1 MSSPVINKLDSNT
14 YGVMIR
20 DIEADIHFQRGEHTS
35 QYELTKLGQKYEEI
49 SGSMMVEFEGEER
62 TMQQMGKFLQVTNRD
77 TREKAFRVVWER
89 RLKDSEA
96 IEDLYDQML
105 AIRHQIA
112 LNAGFA
118 NYRDYV
124 FVAKHRFDYTPK
136 DCEDFHRA
144 AEEVCV
150 PLSRTLD
157 TQRKEL
163 LVVNQLRPW
172 DLGVDMSMVVTL
184 SAHSKRW
191 MKWWRGHP
199 GCSIGLAM
207 N

>member
-1 MSSPVINKLDSNT
+1 
-14 YGVMIR
+14 
-20 DIEADIHFQRGEHTS
+20 
-35 QYELTKLGQKYEEI
+35 
-49 SGSMMVEFEGEER
+49 
-62 TMQQMGKFLQVTNRD
+62 
-77 TREKAFRVVWER
+77 
-89 RLKDSEA
+89 
-96 IEDLYDQML
+96 ML

-124 FVAKHRFDYTPK
+124 FVAKHRFDYSK

-150 PLSRTLD
+150 HCQELLIHKGRTLSGQPI
-157 TQRKEL
+157 TSM
-163 LVVNQLRPW
+163 
-172 DLGVDMSMVVTL
+172 DLGVDVHGRDL

-199 GCSIGLAM
+199 GCSID
-207 N
+207 

>member
-1 MSSPVINKLDSNT
+1 
-14 YGVMIR
+14 MIR
-20 DIEADIHFQRGEHTS
+20 DIEADIRIFREENIPLST
-35 QYELTKLGQKYEEI
+35 ELTKLGQKYEEI

-124 FVAKHRFDYTPK
+124 FVAKHRFDYTLRIVRTFIGLQK
-136 DCEDFHRA
+136 RYVFH
-144 AEEVCV
+144 C
-150 PLSRTLD
+150 
-157 TQRKEL
+157 QEL
-163 LVVNQLRPW
+163 LIHKGRN
-172 DLGVDMSMVVTL
+172 S
-184 SAHSKRW
+184 
-191 MKWWRGHP
+191 
-199 GCSIGLAM
+199 
-207 N
+207 